1 MLIISQM
8 SEIKKEENGFRISRI
23 YLAFKGCGRGCGN
36 SEEVYRE
43 EKCAECDLGLL
54 KIVVLI
60 VNLTR
65 E

>member
-1 MLIISQM
+1 M
-8 SEIKKEENGFRISRI
+8 SEIKKEESGFRRSRI
-23 YLAFKGCGRGCGN
+23 YLAFKGCGTGCGN
-36 SEEVYRE
+36 SEEAYGE
-43 EKCAECDLGLL
+43 EKGAECDLWLL